1 METLEGALEVANDGA
16 LVGEQDG
23 AKEGTAIRTKLGLRR
38 SALRLQL
45 GVAVETLEGALEVA
59 NDGALDGEQV
69 GATEDTP
76 LGTKLGP

>member
-1 METLEGALEVANDGA
+1 MGHVGPALG
-16 LVGEQDG
+16 
-23 AKEGTAIRTKLGLRR
+23 
-38 SALRLQL
+38 LQL

-76 LGTKLGP
+76 LRTKLGP